1 MAAPIS
7 SADGRG
13 IELPASSAR
22 SASRSARPNRLIA
35 MLSSPPSGEVNSN
48 SASSAVI
55 ATLRLATCRS
65 EQQRPGGRVGGQR
78 DLVAGDL
85 DRHAGGDQRAGRVPG
100 IVTRPARTSTAISS
114 QLTPSRRWA
123 LRRISAMCS
132 ASAPTL
138 LQVYT
143 ST

>member
-7 SADGRG
+7 SDDGRG

-35 MLSSPPSGEVNSN
+35 MLSSPPIGEVNNS

-55 ATLRLATCRS
+55 AALRLATCRPS
-65 EQQRPGGRVGGQR
+65 SSGRAAGS
-78 DLVAGDL
+78 VASGISSP
-85 DRHAGGDQRAGRVPG
+85 ATSTGTPAATSARVSPG
-100 IVTRPARTSTAISS
+100 IVARPARTSTAISS

-138 LQVYT
+138 LQV
-143 ST
+143 